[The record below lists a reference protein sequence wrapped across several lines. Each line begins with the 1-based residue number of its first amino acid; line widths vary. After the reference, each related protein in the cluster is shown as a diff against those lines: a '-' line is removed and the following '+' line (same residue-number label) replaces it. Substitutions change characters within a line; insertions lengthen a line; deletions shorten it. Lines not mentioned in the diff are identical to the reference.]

1 MGPTEN
7 HLPHIKQQ
15 LEDVVNNKSTSA
27 LSKDPSF
34 TNKPFLKQAYV
45 IFKMN
50 IQNKLKELKNRRGEL
65 IFLYTCCLLLLLVFM
80 IFKELELVTFE
91 KLKIII
97 SSGTVVN
104 VF

>member
-34 TNKPFLKQAYV
+34 TNKPFLKQADV

-65 IFLYTCCLLLLLVFM
+65 IFFYTCCLLLLLVFM